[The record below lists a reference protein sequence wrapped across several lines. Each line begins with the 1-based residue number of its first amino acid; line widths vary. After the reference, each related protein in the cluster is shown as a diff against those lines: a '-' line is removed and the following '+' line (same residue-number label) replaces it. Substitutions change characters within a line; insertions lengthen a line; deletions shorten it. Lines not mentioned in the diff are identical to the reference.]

1 MPSSLVMRRL
11 NKLEPKNRVQVLV
24 RLESE
29 LVDVMQKNSLNA
41 SNLANVG
48 IEKQLIKQGYLPE
61 VAVRA
66 DPALLLDPD
75 LIDLIRENRL
85 NPSTV
90 LNAGARMVLREKGLL
105 A

>member
-1 MPSSLVMRRL
+1 VEVIKR
-11 NKLEPKNRVQVLV
+11 Q
-24 RLESE
+24 
-29 LVDVMQKNSLNA
+29 SLNS
-41 SNLANVG
+41 SNLANIG
-48 IEKQLIKQGYLPE
+48 IEKELIRLGYMPD

-66 DPALLLDPD
+66 DPVLLLDPD
-75 LIDLIRENRL
+75 ILQLIREHRL

>member
-1 MPSSLVMRRL
+1 MRRL
-11 NKLEPKNRVQVLV
+11 NNIEPKNRVRLDV
-24 RLESE
+24 RVESE
-29 LVDVMQKNSLNA
+29 LVDVMTQHALNP
-41 SNLANVG
+41 SNIVNIAV
-48 IEKQLIKQGYLPE
+48 EKHLIKQGYMPD

-75 LIDLIRENRL
+75 IIEMIREHRL